1 MKILLWGVPCV
12 GKVEVGKLL
21 AEKLNYKFIN
31 ITDIV
36 KEKYGTVNKFQDKFS
51 NVYDEFK
58 EKEKIALDV
67 INNNDNF
74 VMVITLIY
82 IKEIVDNITN
92 TDTISVE
99 LVDSVK
105 SIYNRILFYDENDEI
120 MPDSK
125 KYRDE
130 HKSYYMNQV
139 KNNKL
144 ISISEYKN
152 IPKFNIDNRKF
163 EDIID
168 ELSGYVLELAK
179 KKNL

>member
-1 MKILLWGVPCV
+1 MKVLLWGVPCV

-21 AEKLNYKFIN
+21 AEKLNLKFIDM
-31 ITDIV
+31 TGIV
-36 KEKYGTVNKFQDKFS
+36 KEKFGTVDKFQEKFPDD
-51 NVYDEFK
+51 YDEIK

-92 TDTISVE
+92 TDTISIE

-105 SIYNRILFYDENDEI
+105 SIYDRILFYDENDEV

-125 KYRDE
+125 KYRDD
-130 HKSYYMNQV
+130 HKAYYMNQV
-139 KNNKL
+139 KNDKL
-144 ISISEYKN
+144 ISLSEYKD
-152 IPKFNIDNRKF
+152 IPKFNINDRKF
-163 EDIID
+163 NDIID
-168 ELSGYVLELAK
+168 ELSEYVLELANNK
-179 KKNL
+179 